1 VNLERWVEY
10 ELAYLEDH
18 LTLYCPEVAGLL
30 AATIGVLFLA
40 ALGVIVL

>member
-1 VNLERWVEY
+1 MNLERWVEH

-18 LTLYCPEVAGLL
+18 LTLYYPEVSLLL
-30 AATIGVLFLA
+30 AAMIGVLFLA